1 MLSPC
6 WVTGLKFFCGQGASL
21 KKFVTAHKI
30 QRSVV
35 RKLLYCSDFACEDIY
50 CVYEQET
57 LLIAEDEWSANFRK
71 DNAKNCCFGV
81 PWNLENQAPAWA
93 GTPTSLF

>member
-6 WVTGLKFFCGQGASL
+6 WVTGLKFFCGQETSL

-35 RKLLYCSDFACEDIY
+35 RKLLHCSDLACEDTY
-50 CVYEQET
+50 CVYDQGN

-71 DNAKNCCFGV
+71 D
-81 PWNLENQAPAWA
+81 L
-93 GTPTSLF
+93 THRSL